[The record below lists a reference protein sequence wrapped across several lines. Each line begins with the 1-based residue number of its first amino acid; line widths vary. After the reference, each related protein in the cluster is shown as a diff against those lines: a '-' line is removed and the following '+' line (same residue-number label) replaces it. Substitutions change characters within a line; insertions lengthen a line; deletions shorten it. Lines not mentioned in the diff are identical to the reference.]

1 VAKKDRL
8 QLYDICDYRALA
20 MALVK
25 KCTLTIPSLYDGERN
40 QPWNIIPEFGGA
52 PPAADKIKWHGRPD
66 YDFLLPDIDDPV
78 KLTGRFPARVNLV
91 EWPLL
96 ASQHG
101 IVVADTNL
109 PHLFYHFFCVPVVRR
124 QLGRLHVHAADSGT
138 LRAQCRRLG
147 FCRPSADVSSF
158 RAAPP
163 LTNAR
168 LFFSH
173 SLWRA
178 QLPFFFSMGRHC
190 LFRIYFRIRDP
201 APELEELF
209 CRQTPGPRAHHS
221 MVMFEERLYL
231 LGGKRSDSSFH
242 ADAWYRGENVLL
254 LWLHA

>member
-1 VAKKDRL
+1 LSLSNVTQVAKKDRL

-96 ASQHG
+96 ASQPG
-101 IVVADTNL
+101 IVVADTIL

-138 LRAQCRRLG
+138 LWTQRGRPGLRRS
-147 FCRPSADVSSF
+147 SADVS
-158 RAAPP
+158 P
-163 LTNAR
+163 L
-168 LFFSH
+168 LV
-173 SLWRA
+173 
-178 QLPFFFSMGRHC
+178 
-190 LFRIYFRIRDP
+190 
-201 APELEELF
+201 
-209 CRQTPGPRAHHS
+209 RAHVPR
-221 MVMFEERLYL
+221 ML
-231 LGGKRSDSSFH
+231 LLRKRFQYTWMAHAVFSSFSQQ
-242 ADAWYRGENVLL
+242 LI
-254 LWLHA
+254 